1 MTGFLMFEDLL
12 ASIQHPLVLALM
24 LLLGTYLLED
34 AAIITG
40 ALLSAD
46 GLISS
51 ELAFIA
57 LFIGIF
63 TGDLGLYGLG
73 VFLTRVVWLQ
83 RFFDL
88 NAVNNAGIWLR
99 KRMTFTVLFV
109 RIIPGL
115 RLPVYTACGSFRLSF
130 IRFAILVLFASL
142 VWTGFIFF
150 GLYSLGSMFWEQMG
164 LWKWLLLP
172 LLIFVFLQAHKLIG
186 RYKAVLDE

>member
-1 MTGFLMFEDLL
+1 MFEELL
-12 ASIQHPLVLALM
+12 NSVQNPLTLALL

-51 ELAFIA
+51 ELAFMA

-73 VFLTRVVWLQ
+73 VFLTRFRWLQ
-83 RFFDL
+83 RLFDL
-88 NAVNNAGIWLR
+88 KAVERAGVWLK

-109 RIIPGL
+109 RIIPGM
-115 RLPVYTACGSFRLSF
+115 RLPVYTACGSFGLSF
-130 IRFAILVLFASL
+130 FKFSMLVFVASL
-142 VWTGFIFF
+142 LWTGFIFF
-150 GLYSLGSMFWEQMG
+150 GLYSLGSMFWEQAG
-164 LWKWLLLP
+164 PWKWLLLP
-172 LLIFVFLQAHKLIG
+172 LLVFGFLKTHKHFG
-186 RYKAVLDE
+186 RYRSVLDE